1 MGKDCLSH
9 YLALAIVE
17 TNGRAS
23 NDGQARGIGCEVDA
37 LNHPSVRQVTL
48 NRIVSVVYG
57 LDRTVVGHS
66 LFVQQLVECILYNF
80 LLVHLVSE
88 DLDTMVK
95 CL

>member
-66 LFVQQLVECILYNF
+66 LFV
-80 LLVHLVSE
+80 
-88 DLDTMVK
+88 
-95 CL
+95 